1 MKAVKTPQVSGS
13 NINIVQEMLL
23 LAFFITSLFIKFI
36 AFQYG
41 MSKSFFIS
49 KQLLALLSSF
59 SIITIFFVTVS
70 LCHRKARLYVAIIL
84 DVLLT
89 ILILTDILH
98 LRYYSDLF
106 TFNNIGLIN
115 QIGEISESVFA
126 LIRCSDLLYFLDIP
140 LIILFIFLNKKSER
154 KTELNSITLKRL
166 IASLFLIFLSFYF
179 VSLHI
184 RTYNKKVPGALN
196 SMWDRV
202 AVCSNVGAPTY
213 HVADLL
219 NVLRENLFKER
230 LSEHEREEI
239 VSWFESNKNSSNIKE
254 HPLFGIAKNKNLIII
269 QAESLQQF
277 VINLKVNGV
286 PVTPNLNDF
295 LKESVYFS
303 RTYDQ
308 TGLGNSSDAEFLSNI
323 GLYPSSSGVAFT
335 RFASNRYNALPKVL
349 EDNGYFPIALHGDRP
364 SFWNRERMYSSIGFR
379 KYISKRDF
387 DLDEIIGMG
396 LSDRSFF
403 AQTASILENTPK
415 PFYAFLV
422 TLSSHYP
429 FNYPPLIAQSKLDV
443 GEFGN
448 TLVGNYLK
456 SMNYLDEQFGM
467 FLDELKKKGLLKSS
481 VIVIYGDHTAV
492 PKWDAANLE
501 KLLGKDLKSAHSWR
515 DLLKVPLI
523 IRTPD
528 PNSVKFMNSERAV
541 GLIDLPKSVALLL
554 EVEYHYGFGKN
565 IFEDNKEPVVFR
577 NGSYIYDFAYIEP
590 SFKKAVDL
598 RNGQILEYSR
608 FREISK
614 EAAKELAYNDKILA
628 HDLIPSI
635 YERTKEE

>member
-1 MKAVKTPQVSGS
+1 MKAVKVAQLKES
-13 NINIVQEMLL
+13 NINSVQEMLL
-23 LAFFITSLFIKFI
+23 LAFFIISLFIKFL

-41 MSKSFFIS
+41 MSKSFFMS

-59 SIITIFFVTVS
+59 SIITIFFVIVS
-70 LCHRKARLYVAIIL
+70 LFHRKARLYAAIIL

-126 LIRCSDLLYFLDIP
+126 LIRLSDLLYFLDIP
-140 LIILFIFLNKKSER
+140 LIILFIFLNKKINR
-154 KTELNSITLKRL
+154 KIEFSSINLKRL
-166 IASLFLIFLSFYF
+166 IGSLILIFFSFCLVVF
-179 VSLHI
+179 HI
-184 RTYNKKVPGALN
+184 KMYNKKVPGALN

-213 HVADLL
+213 HVADFL

-239 VSWFESNKNSSNIKE
+239 VSWFESSKNSSNIKE
-254 HPLFGIAKNKNLIII
+254 HPLFGIAKDKNLIVI

-286 PVTPNLNDF
+286 PVTPNLNNF
-295 LKESVYFS
+295 LKESAYFS

-323 GLYPSSSGVAFT
+323 GLYPSPSGVAFT

-349 EDNGYFPIALHGDRP
+349 EDNGYFTIALHGDRP
-364 SFWNRERMYSSIGFR
+364 SFWNRERMYSALGFR

-387 DLDEIIGMG
+387 NMDEIIGMG
-396 LSDRSFF
+396 LSDKSFF
-403 AQTASILENTPK
+403 SQTAAILENTPK

-429 FNYPPLIAQSKLDV
+429 FNYPPLIAQAKLDA
-443 GEFGN
+443 GEFDN
-448 TLVGNYLK
+448 SLVGNYLK
-456 SMNYLDEQFGM
+456 SMNYLDEQFGL
-467 FLDELKKKGLLKSS
+467 FLDELKKKGLLESS
-481 VIVIYGDHTAV
+481 VIVVYGDHTAV
-492 PKWDAANLE
+492 PKWDYTNLE
-501 KLLGKDLKSAHSWR
+501 KLLKRDLKDDYSWR

-523 IRTPD
+523 IRTPN
-528 PNSVKFMNSERAV
+528 PNSIRFMNGERAC
-541 GLIDLPKSVALLL
+541 GLVDLPKSAALLL
-554 EVEYHYGFGKN
+554 GVEYHCGFGKN
-565 IFEDNKEPVVFR
+565 IFVDVKVPVIFR
-577 NGSYIYDFAYIEP
+577 NGSYIYDFAYVEP
-590 SFKKAVDL
+590 SLKKAVDL
-598 RNGQILEYSR
+598 RDGKILEYSH
-608 FREISK
+608 FQEISK
-614 EAAKELAYNDKILA
+614 DTAKELAYSDKILA

-635 YERTKEE
+635 FERIGEE